1 MPIHEYC
8 CEACGEMFESITGT
22 PLERDACPA
31 CGSKKLDRLVS
42 GFAARTSIHRRGGVV
57 DLSSNACPC
66 GVHQRGAHAHH

>member
-1 MPIHEYC
+1 MPIYEFNC
-8 CEACGEMFESITGT
+8 QTCGEAFESITGT

-31 CGSKKLDRLVS
+31 CGSKKLSRQVS

-66 GVHQRGAHAHH
+66 TLHHHAGVRR

>member
-31 CGSKKLDRLVS
+31 CGSKKLDRQVS

-66 GVHQRGAHAHH
+66 GVHQRGAHARH